1 MDDIATLLHQPGS
14 TVAVVGATDDES
26 KYGNKIYRDLKAKG
40 FGVFAVN
47 PGRETVDGDPC
58 WPSLSDLPEPPTIV
72 DIVVPPR
79 LTLEVLKECTRLGL
93 RNVWVQPGAA
103 DEAVRQYVAANDFN
117 ALVDACIMVHSRP
130 VTSGSA

>member
-40 FGVFAVN
+40 FTVFAVN
-47 PGRETVDGDPC
+47 PGRDTVDGDPC
-58 WPSLSDLPEPPTIV
+58 WPSLSSLPEPPTIV
-72 DIVVPPR
+72 DIVVPPA
-79 LTLEVLKECTRLGL
+79 LTLEVLKECDRLGL

-103 DEAVRQYVAANDFN
+103 DEAVREFVAAHDFN
-117 ALVDACIMVHSRP
+117 ALVDACIMVHSRA
-130 VTSGSA
+130 VGTGSS